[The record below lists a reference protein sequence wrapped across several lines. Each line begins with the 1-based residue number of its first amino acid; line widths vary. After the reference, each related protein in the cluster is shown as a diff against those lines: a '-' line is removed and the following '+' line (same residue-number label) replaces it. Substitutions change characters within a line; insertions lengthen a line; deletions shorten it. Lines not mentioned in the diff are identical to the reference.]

1 MSSPAQVVEVSGIK
15 KPEDDEDNR
24 VKQEILDEAHE
35 RFRICSQHDQAWRKR
50 ATEELNFVDKLDHWS
65 ADQKEERKG
74 RPCLVFD
81 RIGPSI
87 DQVVNDARQNPPEPR
102 ITPVGSGA
110 DKHTAEILQGLI
122 RNIDNDSSAD
132 IAYMTGYEHAVKIG
146 RGWWRVL
153 FVFEDDN
160 GDDESALWLQKL
172 LVKRIANPFCV
183 YPDPAAEEFD
193 YSDMRYCFVT
203 EDLDISVFEELY
215 PENYAGTGEFQG
227 LSDTQRDDWFPK
239 GAVRVAEYWRVLTHR
254 QKMALL
260 GNGRSMPLEDV
271 PEGANIIST
280 RWVEK
285 RAVECHKITGAQV
298 LETTVWPGKWIP
310 LIACLGREV
319 IEDGKRSLR
328 GMVRPAMD
336 ANLSYDY
343 MRSKQV
349 EAIGLA
355 PLSPWV
361 AYENTIEGHETKWA
375 EANRKAHNV
384 LYVKAVAGP
393 NNELLPPPSRLIQE
407 PPIEAITIAVQHAD
421 NDIKSTLSTYDA
433 SLGNAGPESSGK
445 AILARQREGDNAHFH
460 YHDNLARSMR
470 HTARIILDLVP
481 HVYSEERIISMFDPD
496 GSARQVWANK
506 PFEDKDGTQR
516 HYKLAE
522 ATRYDVVPGSG
533 PSYATRR
540 KEGQSALMELMRVAP
555 QQMTRALDLV
565 IKAIDAP
572 FMEDIADRVRP
583 QDIQQQKDGE
593 VSPAQQL
600 QQAQGLIQQQVQM
613 IQALSGEMQ
622 QLTEMI
628 KTDRLKLESQERIAT
643 QGNLTRI
650 AIADEANKSKMD
662 TERMNRDHDAV
673 THSLDTRLDLL
684 HIQQTVEQDA
694 RENELA
700 ERQHQLEA
708 QQAQQ
713 QQAQQQPEP
722 GQ

>member
-1 MSSPAQVVEVSGIK
+1 MAKLPASSP
-15 KPEDDEDNR
+15 
-24 VKQEILDEAHE
+24 LL
-35 RFRICSQHDQAWRKR
+35 KR
-50 ATEELNFVDKLDHWS
+50 
-65 ADQKEERKG
+65 R
-74 RPCLVFD
+74 C
-81 RIGPSI
+81 
-87 DQVVNDARQNPPEPR
+87 
-102 ITPVGSGA
+102 
-110 DKHTAEILQGLI
+110 
-122 RNIDNDSSAD
+122 
-132 IAYMTGYEHAVKIG
+132 
-146 RGWWRVL
+146 
-153 FVFEDDN
+153 
-160 GDDESALWLQKL
+160 
-172 LVKRIANPFCV
+172 
-183 YPDPAAEEFD
+183 
-193 YSDMRYCFVT
+193 
-203 EDLDISVFEELY
+203 
-215 PENYAGTGEFQG
+215 
-227 LSDTQRDDWFPK
+227 
-239 GAVRVAEYWRVLTHR
+239 
-254 QKMALL
+254 
-260 GNGRSMPLEDV
+260 
-271 PEGANIIST
+271 
-280 RWVEK
+280 
-285 RAVECHKITGAQV
+285 
-298 LETTVWPGKWIP
+298 
-310 LIACLGREV
+310 
-319 IEDGKRSLR
+319 
-328 GMVRPAMD
+328 
-336 ANLSYDY
+336 
-343 MRSKQV
+343 
-349 EAIGLA
+349 
-355 PLSPWV
+355 
-361 AYENTIEGHETKWA
+361 
-375 EANRKAHNV
+375 
-384 LYVKAVAGP
+384 
-393 NNELLPPPSRLIQE
+393 
-407 PPIEAITIAVQHAD
+407 
-421 NDIKSTLSTYDA
+421 
-433 SLGNAGPESSGK
+433 
-445 AILARQREGDNAHFH
+445 
-460 YHDNLARSMR
+460 
-470 HTARIILDLVP
+470 
-481 HVYSEERIISMFDPD
+481 
-496 GSARQVWANK
+496 
-506 PFEDKDGTQR
+506 TQR